1 MRGDLH
7 RNRGQPEQALADFAA
22 ALQLDPDSVEAYLD
36 RGVTYRDQ
44 NRLDEAMADL
54 DRAVQLAPKNPDL
67 RIARASIEELHHV
80 EPDAMTDLMRA
91 IQFRPDQATYST
103 RAAFYARIG
112 RRDQA
117 LAQGAQGIARALKGQ
132 FTAGP
137 QVGRGLA
144 LLAKGRVKE
153 ANAILDRAAET
164 SADSAKA
171 IAARALGLLVA
182 KQVGRAIATL
192 DPSIANGSEEPL
204 MFVLRGKAFYQNGE
218 LDRANADFDQALKLR
233 PLYPDALTARGSV
246 WLKKK
251 DYGRAVTDLDQSL
264 SAHPTIAAF
273 VIRGMAY
280 EMQGKC
286 SLAIADYRK
295 AREMKP
301 DEFIAVQAQTLA
313 KGRLE
318 QLARRNSCGPGA
330 QRRLASGG
338 PMVAL

>member
-1 MRGDLH
+1 VRSEHRPNQAISVAIAGVAAFALAVTATKADDWSDCKSGPVSTVEAACSAIIEKVEGGAVDLAIAYARRGDLH

-218 LDRANADFDQALKLR
+218 LERAN
-233 PLYPDALTARGSV
+233 
-246 WLKKK
+246 
-251 DYGRAVTDLDQSL
+251 
-264 SAHPTIAAF
+264 PT
-273 VIRGMAY
+273 
-280 EMQGKC
+280 
-286 SLAIADYRK
+286 
-295 AREMKP
+295 
-301 DEFIAVQAQTLA
+301 
-313 KGRLE
+313 RL
-318 QLARRNSCGPGA
+318 
-330 QRRLASGG
+330 
-338 PMVAL
+338 